1 MKRSF
6 NLATYP
12 PRLGRLQDVI
22 NSIYNQADIIRVYLN
37 EYTLIPDFL
46 IDDKI
51 EVAFGLPNI
60 KDTGK
65 FYWADTFRNEYYFTI
80 DDDIIYPK
88 NYADTLIDCLERNN
102 VSVATMHGRVMRKD
116 SKHPANAKKYP
127 FFQDLKEDK
136 YVNYIGTGVSVFDL
150 RKIVITKD
158 VFKLHG
164 FTDEQL
170 AGALKQMKVPIVCS
184 KHKAMNNYIKYPET
198 LWGKLGENEKTIN
211 DILGIDW
218 TSKNKISVG
227 IPFWRRPEITECEGN
242 KSRKLAEKYGFEY
255 HEVENNVT
263 KKYNKCFSEAK
274 KHNVDACI
282 KVDSDSII
290 SSKFFQYWN
299 KCINSGVD
307 YSEVLDIWFVFQ
319 DSYCLWGGY
328 KNHRKGEGTG
338 VGRFLSKK
346 LLNILNWQP
355 MGKDSYVSNDLEMTK
370 VIRGINGITTEAVT
384 CDIGDIIDI
393 KGHEQIT
400 DLSKA
405 EYSVIE
411 GIEKAPIDITPIKQ
425 YLLVSGLKKKKYSI
439 VIPAYNCVDYIEQC
453 LDSIEKQT
461 YFKKNNEFEV
471 LVGVDGCQKT
481 LSKIL
486 KIKHKYRNLRVF
498 EFGTNKGCYVTLNS
512 LILASNY
519 DNICIFGADDWA
531 YDTAISE
538 YSKRNEMLI
547 RNKFTWVQNEKIG
560 KTSDFYAY
568 GAICMQRI
576 LFDLVV

>member
-1 MKRSF
+1 
-6 NLATYP
+6 
-12 PRLGRLQDVI
+12 
-22 NSIYNQADIIRVYLN
+22 
-37 EYTLIPDFL
+37 LIL
-46 IDDKI
+46 I
-51 EVAFGLPNI
+51 A
-60 KDTGK
+60 
-65 FYWADTFRNEYYFTI
+65 
-80 DDDIIYPK
+80 
-88 NYADTLIDCLERNN
+88 
-102 VSVATMHGRVMRKD
+102 
-116 SKHPANAKKYP
+116 
-127 FFQDLKEDK
+127 
-136 YVNYIGTGVSVFDL
+136 
-150 RKIVITKD
+150 
-158 VFKLHG
+158 
-164 FTDEQL
+164 
-170 AGALKQMKVPIVCS
+170 
-184 KHKAMNNYIKYPET
+184 
-198 LWGKLGENEKTIN
+198 
-211 DILGIDW
+211 
-218 TSKNKISVG
+218 VG
-227 IPFWRRPEITECEGN
+227 SEGN

-307 YSEVLDIWFVFQ
+307 YSEVLDIWFLFQ

-328 KNHRKGEGTG
+328 TNHRKGEGTG

-370 VIRGINGITTEAVT
+370 VIRGIKGITTEAVT
-384 CDIGDIIDI
+384 CDIGCIIDI
-393 KGHEQIT
+393 KSNEQIT

-425 YLLVSGLKKKKYSI
+425 HLLVSGLKKKKYSI

-453 LDSIEKQT
+453 LDSIENQT

-531 YDTAISE
+531 YDTAINE
-538 YSKRNEMLI
+538 YSKLNEMLI
-547 RNKFTWVQNEKIG
+547 RNKFTWVQNGKIG
-560 KTSDFYAY
+560 KTSDFYGY
-568 GAICMQRI
+568 GGICMQRK
-576 LFDLVV
+576 LFDLMGGYIDWRCSGDYEFLERMPKDIKVGYIEKPLVFHRKHKEQLTSNKDFGMSTEYRKKVNAMVKKEYKKIVPVTNQYFEVK